1 MGRRLKVFVVTNI
14 HPFILQYTIGSE
26 IMYFSS
32 SVYWSAKC
40 LFKDRQSVQ
49 MKSLLDNIPQSP
61 ARISFLSVQLGKFI
75 YQLNVSS
82 QVLKVESVFLMN

>member
-1 MGRRLKVFVVTNI
+1 
-14 HPFILQYTIGSE
+14 
-26 IMYFSS
+26 
-32 SVYWSAKC
+32 
-40 LFKDRQSVQ
+40 

-75 YQLNVSS
+75 YQLNVPS